1 MHPNPVPSM
10 QQAVGSELPP
20 ANRYFDKFK
29 KFLELIR
36 FSHTIFALPF
46 ALLATWWAWVVP
58 VPQSFYGDLGLHS
71 DLGLSGEGLGARVQF
86 RWLDVLGIIACM
98 VFARSFAMAFNRL
111 VDAKWDGQNPR
122 TANRHLPAKLLGV
135 GEVVWFTV
143 GCALLFVLATLVF
156 LPNALP
162 VVLSIPVLMFLAGYS
177 LGKRFT
183 WLVHLWLG
191 VALSLAP
198 ICAWIALRGE
208 IVQAYPADILPA
220 VMLGVVVFL
229 WVSGFDIL
237 YACQDAQF
245 DQQAG
250 LSSIPA
256 RFGIRGALRI
266 SRGLHFLMWVVAFG
280 MTFWVPQLSL
290 GAIFRV
296 ALLGVGGL
304 LVYEHSV
311 VSEKSLDR
319 MQLAFFQLNSIISVV
334 FLVAGGLDATLR

>member
-1 MHPNPVPSM
+1 MPETIPAI
-10 QQAVGSELPP
+10 QSE
-20 ANRYFDKFK
+20 NKFNKLK

-46 ALLATWWAWVVP
+46 ALLASWWAWIVP
-58 VPQSFYGDLGLHS
+58 LPSSATDASLQQTIQL
-71 DLGLSGEGLGARVQF
+71 
-86 RWLDVLGIIACM
+86 RWIEALGILACM

-111 VDAKWDGQNPR
+111 VDAKWDGLNPR

-135 GEVVWFTV
+135 SEVVGFTV
-143 GCALLFVLATLVF
+143 GCAVLFIASTLLF
-156 LPNALP
+156 LPNRLP
-162 VVLSIPVLMFLAGYS
+162 LLLSIPVLVFLAGYS

-191 VALSLAP
+191 TALALAP

-208 IVQAYPADILPA
+208 VVQFDPGDILPA
-220 VMLGVVVFL
+220 VYLGGVVLL

-237 YACQDAQF
+237 YACQDASF
-245 DQQAG
+245 DQREG
-250 LSSIPA
+250 LQSIPA
-256 RFGIRGALRI
+256 RFGVRGALRI
-266 SRGLHFLMWVVAFG
+266 ARVLHFLMWIVAFG
-280 MTFWVPQLSL
+280 MTFWAPQLSL
-290 GAIFRV
+290 GTIFRV

-304 LVYEHSV
+304 LIYEHSV

-334 FLVAGGLDATLR
+334 FLGAGVLDATLR

>member
-1 MHPNPVPSM
+1 MPETIP
-10 QQAVGSELPP
+10 AVQSE
-20 ANRYFDKFK
+20 NKFDKLK

-46 ALLATWWAWVVP
+46 ALLASWWAWIVP
-58 VPQSFYGDLGLHS
+58 LPSSVADASLQQT
-71 DLGLSGEGLGARVQF
+71 VQL
-86 RWLDVLGIIACM
+86 RWIEALGILACM

-111 VDAKWDGQNPR
+111 VDAKWDGLNPR
-122 TANRHLPAKLLGV
+122 TASRHLPAKLLGV
-135 GEVVWFTV
+135 SEVVGFTV
-143 GCALLFVLATLVF
+143 GCAVLFIASTLLF
-156 LPNALP
+156 LPNRLP
-162 VVLSIPVLMFLAGYS
+162 LLLSVPVLVFLAGYS

-191 VALSLAP
+191 TALALAP

-208 IVQAYPADILPA
+208 VVQFAPGDMLPA
-220 VMLGVVVFL
+220 VYLGGVVLL

-237 YACQDAQF
+237 YACQDASF
-245 DQQAG
+245 DQREG
-250 LSSIPA
+250 LQSIPA
-256 RFGIRGALRI
+256 RFGVRGALRI
-266 SRGLHFLMWVVAFG
+266 ARVLHFLMWIVAFG
-280 MTFWVPQLSL
+280 MTFWAPQLSL
-290 GAIFRV
+290 GTIFRV

-334 FLVAGGLDATLR
+334 FLGAGVLDATLR

>member
-1 MHPNPVPSM
+1 MPETIPAI
-10 QQAVGSELPP
+10 QSE
-20 ANRYFDKFK
+20 NKFNKLK

-46 ALLATWWAWVVP
+46 ALLASWWAWIVP
-58 VPQSFYGDLGLHS
+58 LPSSATDASLQQTIQL
-71 DLGLSGEGLGARVQF
+71 
-86 RWLDVLGIIACM
+86 RWIEALGILACM

-111 VDAKWDGQNPR
+111 VDAKWDGLNPR

-135 GEVVWFTV
+135 SEVVGFTV
-143 GCALLFVLATLVF
+143 GCAVLFIASTLLF
-156 LPNALP
+156 LPNRLP
-162 VVLSIPVLMFLAGYS
+162 LLLSIPVLVFLAGYS

-191 VALSLAP
+191 TALALAP

-208 IVQAYPADILPA
+208 VVQFDPGDILPA
-220 VMLGVVVFL
+220 VYLGGVVLL

-237 YACQDAQF
+237 YACQDASF
-245 DQQAG
+245 DKREG
-250 LSSIPA
+250 LQSIPA
-256 RFGIRGALRI
+256 RFGVRGALRI
-266 SRGLHFLMWVVAFG
+266 ARVLHFLMWIVAFG
-280 MTFWVPQLSL
+280 MTFWAPQLSL
-290 GAIFRV
+290 GTIFRV

-304 LVYEHSV
+304 LIYEHSV

-334 FLVAGGLDATLR
+334 FLGAGVLDATLR

>member
-1 MHPNPVPSM
+1 MPETIPAI
-10 QQAVGSELPP
+10 QSE
-20 ANRYFDKFK
+20 NKFDKLK

-46 ALLATWWAWVVP
+46 ALLASWWAWIVP
-58 VPQSFYGDLGLHS
+58 LPSSATDASLQQTIQL
-71 DLGLSGEGLGARVQF
+71 
-86 RWLDVLGIIACM
+86 RWIEALGILACM

-111 VDAKWDGQNPR
+111 VDAKWDGLNPR

-135 GEVVWFTV
+135 SEVVGFTV
-143 GCALLFVLATLVF
+143 GCAVLFIASTLLF
-156 LPNALP
+156 LPNRLP
-162 VVLSIPVLMFLAGYS
+162 LLLSVPVLVFLAGYS

-191 VALSLAP
+191 TALALAP

-208 IVQAYPADILPA
+208 VVQFDPGDILPA
-220 VMLGVVVFL
+220 VYLGGVVLL

-237 YACQDAQF
+237 YACQDASF
-245 DQQAG
+245 DKREG
-250 LSSIPA
+250 LQSIPA
-256 RFGIRGALRI
+256 RFGVRGALRI
-266 SRGLHFLMWVVAFG
+266 ARVLHFLMWIVAFG
-280 MTFWVPQLSL
+280 MTFWAPQLSL
-290 GAIFRV
+290 GTIFRV

-304 LVYEHSV
+304 LIYEHSV

-334 FLVAGGLDATLR
+334 FLGAGVLDATLR